1 MKKYL
6 DLQVPDLGDS
16 EKIELVKWY
25 VRVGEKVETGQEIGE
40 LTTDKVVFTME
51 APLSGRITEI
61 TVHEGANVKK
71 GELLGRMELEE

>member
-16 EKIELVKWY
+16 EKIELIKWY
-25 VRVGEKVETGQEIGE
+25 VNVGDQVNTGQELGE

-51 APLSGRITEI
+51 APLDGIVSEI
-61 TVHEGANVKK
+61 IVKEGANVKK
-71 GELLGRMELEE
+71 GETIGRMELAE